1 MAVASEVVKE
11 EPLICPE
18 EATEVVTET
27 LQEEAIEEIE
37 EIEEATMVI
46 EICQEEAIE
55 VIEICKEEED
65 LQEAINLPKA

>member
-1 MAVASEVVKE
+1 MAVASEEVKE
-11 EPLICPE
+11 DPLICPE
-18 EATEVVTET
+18 EATEVVTEKW
-27 LQEEAIEEIE
+27 QEEAIE

-55 VIEICKEEED
+55 VIEICKEEGD

>member
-27 LQEEAIEEIE
+27 WQEEAIE